1 MSQGNRH
8 VSKPAMDKLEYGNR
22 TTYKPS
28 SVTTDRARAKARSL
42 RSDRA
47 RARAKVWSLRTQL
60 GRYVA
65 TELKPKLGCYVA
77 TEHIS
82 GTSGKLG
89 FSYFPYINEN
99 RQCEFLFPQFGAR
112 RRGGSLRSDRARAKL
127 GRYVAAKHERSDSN
141 SLPTEA
147 CGRGIRFY
155 HPFTRANHP
164 SIDIDVLSSIDR
176 RLEFG
181 KRDSTGRRRISMK
194 STETIMDM
202 PEMYMNTSSVYP
214 RMISEVFWKETQWM
228 SIAT

>member
-1 MSQGNRH
+1 MAIRPRTNQARLLRSNRARAKAR
-8 VSKPAMDKLEYGNR
+8 SLR
-22 TTYKPS
+22 I
-28 SVTTDRARAKARSL
+28 DRARAKARSL

-47 RARAKVWSLRTQL
+47 RA
-60 GRYVA
+60 
-65 TELKPKLGCYVA
+65 
-77 TEHIS
+77 
-82 GTSGKLG
+82 
-89 FSYFPYINEN
+89 
-99 RQCEFLFPQFGAR
+99 
-112 RRGGSLRSDRARAKL
+112 KL
-127 GRYVAAKHERSDSN
+127 GRYERSDSN

>member
-47 RARAKVWSLRTQL
+47 RAKARSLHSDRARAKVWSLRTQL

-77 TEHIS
+77 TEH
-82 GTSGKLG
+82 
-89 FSYFPYINEN
+89 
-99 RQCEFLFPQFGAR
+99 
-112 RRGGSLRSDRARAKL
+112 
-127 GRYVAAKHERSDSN
+127 ERSDSN

-155 HPFTRANHP
+155 HPFTRANRP

>member
-1 MSQGNRH
+1 MAIR
-8 VSKPAMDKLEYGNR
+8 PR
-22 TTYKPS
+22 TNQAWLLRSDRARAKARS
-28 SVTTDRARAKARSL
+28 LRIDRARAKARSL
-42 RSDRA
+42 RSLRSDRE
-47 RARAKVWSLRTQL
+47 RMGL

-65 TELKPKLGCYVA
+65 TELEP
-77 TEHIS
+77 
-82 GTSGKLG
+82 
-89 FSYFPYINEN
+89 NW
-99 RQCEFLFPQFGAR
+99 
-112 RRGGSLRSDRARAKL
+112 
-127 GRYVAAKHERSDSN
+127 ERSDSN

-155 HPFTRANHP
+155 HPFTRANRP

-181 KRDSTGRRRISMK
+181 KRDSTGRRMISMK